1 MSEGETQRTEEEPK
15 LDELKV
21 PGLNV
26 YISFCCHIMF
36 EFYVKPQIPDINSHF
51 PKLAQK
57 LQLHSCYLL
66 LQKSS
71 WIQRNYNADKY
82 SYFPTYLGLAS
93 SKEILF
99 SCQICSVQF
108 SRSVVPDSSRAH
120 ELQHTR
126 PPCPSPTLGVHPDS
140 CPLSR
145 WCHLT
150 ISSSVVPFSSC
161 PQSFPA
167 SGSFQM
173 SQLFASGDQSIG
185 FQFQHQSFQWT
196 TRTNLL

>member
-26 YISFCCHIMF
+26 YISFCCHVMF

-126 PPCPSPTLGVHPDS
+126 PPCPSPTLGSPPRLLSIESVMPSNHLIF
-140 CPLSR
+140 CRPLLLLPSIFPSIR
-145 WCHLT
+145 
-150 ISSSVVPFSSC
+150 VFSNES
-161 PQSFPA
+161 A
-167 SGSFQM
+167 
-173 SQLFASGDQSIG
+173 LRI
-185 FQFQHQSFQWT
+185 
-196 TRTNLL
+196 R